1 MWNPICKWNEEN
13 LPNQIIYKNELG
25 GCGCSLVAEH
35 LPRMYKALGLI
46 SSTEGEKK
54 SDREKSKVF
63 LNWEVWVS
71 YSTFTST
78 SSDSEEHGVLN

>member
-1 MWNPICKWNEEN
+1 
-13 LPNQIIYKNELG
+13 
-25 GCGCSLVAEH
+25 

-63 LNWEVWVS
+63 LNWEV
-71 YSTFTST
+71 
-78 SSDSEEHGVLN
+78 